1 MQNAAWGQ
9 NTGSPI
15 AEQHECRIYQNILRH
30 KFAETKRSEKLC
42 IWSTSKELLC
52 YDNERLC
59 VTSLCI
65 MLKNRQRYFKT
76 LTEFI
81 PRQQVFVITRYRAR
95 YDKFLSAWYFA
106 IYFTSFHGCK
116 NNITLPTLGYNVYVL
131 DFGLAN
137 IIFSVPPSPQKLH
150 PLFFGKAPLNLRTV
164 QAPPPPS
171 SILVFRDSH
180 PWISDFLVNAH
191 NIEIFHPLFIFI
203 ILR

>member
-137 IIFSVPPSPQKLH
+137 IIFSVPPKTPP
-150 PLFFGKAPLNLRTV
+150 PLLRHGPLKSANCPR
-164 QAPPPPS
+164 APPPP
-171 SILVFRDSH
+171 LVYWFFVTPIPEYR
-180 PWISDFLVNAH
+180 
-191 NIEIFHPLFIFI
+191 IF
-203 ILR
+203 